1 MLKLLRVRSGW
12 YRAFTVALMLG
23 AAAGI
28 LVLLTAQTSPPPP
41 PVSSTALEGIS
52 LRDLAADGI
61 TLSTLDPEV
70 RPKVSREAAEQVAL
84 DGFPSVSIR
93 QSIFAHVVAY
103 NIDRP
108 AWIVSLNPNNLGLPG
123 PRAEIEYLVVIVD
136 AETGEFIF
144 ANARSKMPPGG
155 WPAGSGGPAPPEAI
169 VPPEALSP
177 PASPR

>member
-1 MLKLLRVRSGW
+1 MLNLLRVRSGW
-12 YRAFTVALMLG
+12 YRAFAVALMLG

-28 LVLLTAQTSPPPP
+28 WVFLTTQTPPPPP

-61 TLSTLDPEV
+61 TLSTLDPAV

-93 QSIFAHVVAY
+93 QSIFAHVVAH

-108 AWIVSLNPNNLGLPG
+108 AWIVSLNPNDFANPG
-123 PRAEIEYLVVIVD
+123 PPGEIEYLLVLVD

-144 ANARSKMPPGG
+144 ATSRTNSPPGG
-155 WPAGSGGPAPPEAI
+155 EPAGIGGPV
-169 VPPEALSP
+169 VPPEDIIP